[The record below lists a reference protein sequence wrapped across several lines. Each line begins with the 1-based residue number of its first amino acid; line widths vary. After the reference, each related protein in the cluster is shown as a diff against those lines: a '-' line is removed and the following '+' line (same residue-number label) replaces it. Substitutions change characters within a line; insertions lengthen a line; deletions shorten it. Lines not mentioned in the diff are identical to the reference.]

1 MTFQGVRHSL
11 RGLLLVGALVA
22 AGGCGD
28 GSSASP
34 DPTETTV
41 VTAPPTSDPEPTPE
55 PVPTDRAGEP
65 LVPPERPAAMDNDDE
80 AGARAAAEY
89 FVELFAYAVRTQ
101 DSGELEAFC
110 ESESNFCS
118 GIVDEISADLVEGN
132 ITVGGAATFSID
144 RLDIP
149 AELPFYVAWG
159 DVERS
164 PFVVYDKAGD
174 AFFEDP
180 GSAGPFMVAVQFSGH
195 GWVVKGA
202 EAGVVPA
209 S

>member
-1 MTFQGVRHSL
+1 MQ
-11 RGLLLVGALVA
+11 
-22 AGGCGD
+22 
-28 GSSASP
+28 
-34 DPTETTV
+34 
-41 VTAPPTSDPEPTPE
+41 
-55 PVPTDRAGEP
+55 
-65 LVPPERPAAMDNDDE
+65 NDDE

-101 DSGELEAFC
+101 DSAELEGFC
-110 ESESNFCS
+110 DPESNFCS
-118 GIVDEISADLVEGN
+118 GIVDEISADLVAGN

-159 DVERS
+159 HVERS
-164 PFVVYDKAGD
+164 PFVVYDKAD
-174 AFFEDP
+174 DVFFEDP
-180 GSAGPFMVAVQFSGH
+180 GSAGPFMVAVQYSGH